1 MHDSLHLVFPLLS
14 SVLFVLAATYA
25 RTATSLGVTPYT
37 ATALSNFTLAVIWL
51 IIGLTQ
57 DAWIPIGAW
66 WQAIWIGAAFVS
78 GQLATYLAFRLGDVS
93 LATPVFGVKIIM
105 VAFMSSMLADQG
117 ITVSIWIA
125 AALAT
130 LGVAVIQ
137 FGASANSE
145 TKLTA
150 RRAAFSIG
158 FALLAATLLSIFDIA
173 VQRAGKEH
181 GALPFLST
189 MFVSVGVL
197 SVGLLPWTNSVAQIR
212 SIGAT
217 KPLLLAA
224 GFMAAQGL
232 SVTYALGQFGDATR
246 INIVYSLR
254 GLWSVLFAWIAARCF
269 AKSGSGMSRSTL
281 LYRFIGAVMVTLA
294 ILIALIR

>member
-1 MHDSLHLVFPLLS
+1 
-14 SVLFVLAATYA
+14 
-25 RTATSLGVTPYT
+25 
-37 ATALSNFTLAVIWL
+37 
-51 IIGLTQ
+51 
-57 DAWIPIGAW
+57 
-66 WQAIWIGAAFVS
+66 
-78 GQLATYLAFRLGDVS
+78 
-93 LATPVFGVKIIM
+93 
-105 VAFMSSMLADQG
+105 
-117 ITVSIWIA
+117 
-125 AALAT
+125 
-130 LGVAVIQ
+130 
-137 FGASANSE
+137 
-145 TKLTA
+145 
-150 RRAAFSIG
+150 
-158 FALLAATLLSIFDIA
+158 
-173 VQRAGKEH
+173 
-181 GALPFLST
+181 